1 MSPKTVK
8 MIDEIIED
16 LSEIEGLSFNQNL
29 TIIPTGIDLLDTIA
43 GGGIPAGKLISIA
56 GAPGGGKCLAK
67 GTLVL
72 MYDGTIKNV
81 EDIVIGDVVMGDD
94 STPRNVLA
102 TTSGTDE
109 MYEVKPSRGD
119 SYTVN
124 SKHILSLKYINRTDP
139 TDNNNGSIVDINVID
154 FINSTEEFKTKYLG
168 YRVNVEFSTY
178 VNIEK
183 PTVLHTPLTVTP
195 VGVGEYYGF
204 QIDGNQRFLL
214 GDFTVTHNSTLAVH
228 VAAGFQKHH
237 EQAMAFY
244 IDSEQAMSY
253 DRLASLGCDLDR
265 TLLIS
270 EVVTL
275 ESVCKIIEK
284 IIQYKI
290 KKKLVDVPFVF
301 IWDSESA
308 SPTEKQLTTDDPAKI
323 MGFKARLLSHM
334 LPKITMD
341 CNKYNITPI
350 LINQLRDKITMN
362 MYQADVGGLR
372 GMGDK
377 TITGGNVMKFLP
389 FQLILI
395 RPREN
400 IEADKLG
407 FSGVVSEVRFV
418 KNKNYIPH
426 IKIDLVL
433 DYMRGYSDFWTK
445 QRLLQNLKAI
455 KGTAWQYLENCK
467 DKKFRKRDIETMY
480 LEDDEFKEKFEE
492 LYASLKGEVTQAPE
506 ADEIRKGLE
515 AEIDEEDELVI
526 SETETDIE
534 NLLE

>member
-67 GTLVL
+67 GTPVL
-72 MYDGTIKNV
+72 MYNGTIKNV
-81 EDIVIGDVVMGDD
+81 EDIVVGDVVMGDD

-109 MYEVKPSRGD
+109 MYEVKPSCGD

-154 FINSTEEFKTKYLG
+154 FINSTVEFKTKYLG
-168 YRVNVEFSTY
+168 YRVNVEFSSY

-183 PTVLHTPLTVTP
+183 PTVLHTPITVIP

-204 QIDGNQRFLL
+204 QINGNQRFLL
-214 GDFTVTHNSTLAVH
+214 GDFTVTHNSTLAAH
-228 VAAGFQKHH
+228 IAAGFQKHN
-237 EQAMAFY
+237 EQSMAFY

-253 DRLASLGCDLDR
+253 DRLATLGCDLDR

-270 EVVTL
+270 EVITL
-275 ESVCKIIEK
+275 EAVYKIIEK

-290 KKKLVDVPFVF
+290 KKKLVEVPFVF

-308 SPTEKQLTTDDPAKI
+308 SPTEKQLITEDPSKI

-341 CNKYNITPI
+341 ANKYNITPI
-350 LINQLRDKITMN
+350 LINQLRDKIDMN

-377 TITGGNVMKFLP
+377 TITGGNIMKFLP

-400 IEADKLG
+400 LEADKMG
-407 FSGVVSEVRFV
+407 FSGVVSEVKFV

-426 IKIDLVL
+426 IKVDLVL
-433 DYMRGYSDFWTK
+433 DYMKGYSDFWTK

-455 KGTAWQYLENCK
+455 KGTAWQYLDNCK
-467 DKKFRKRDIETMY
+467 DKKFRKREIEDMY
-480 LEDDEFKEKFEE
+480 NTDEEFRNSFEE
-492 LYASLKGEVTQAPE
+492 LYNSLKSEVTKEPE
-506 ADEIRKGLE
+506 AEEIKKGI
-515 AEIDEEDELVI
+515 EIDEEEELII
-526 SETETDIE
+526 SESSTDIE
-534 NLLE
+534 KLLD